1 MSKRGKPHFDG
12 RAATMKSRSQ
22 LH

>member
-1 MSKRGKPHFDG
+1 MSKSGKPHFDG

>member
-22 LH
+22 FH